1 MTLHPLL
8 SDLTGP
14 DLAIAWAPLDA
25 LSGKADPSEW
35 EDIGSAAPHRQ
46 QEFIAGRLIVRAL
59 SDQLGLPPAP
69 LRRAED
75 RAPAWPADRVGS
87 LSHCDTLCAA
97 AIGIPTA
104 IRSVGIDIETI
115 GRVEPKLWPT
125 LFTERE
131 AEYFTSLSPEQVG
144 LETTLFFSAKESFY
158 KCQHPITRSWV
169 GFQDVEVTRTDKQ
182 LLAIT
187 PTSGAPQPWHACPIH
202 TVEITNSHVVTIM
215 LLSKKKQ

>member
-8 SDLTGP
+8 PDLTDS
-14 DLAIAWAPLDA
+14 DLAIAWAPIDA
-25 LSGKADPSEW
+25 LSGAADPLEW
-35 EDIGSAAPHRQ
+35 EDIASAAPHRQ
-46 QEFIAGRLIVRAL
+46 REFVAGRLIARTL
-59 SDQLGLPPAP
+59 SDQLDLPPAP

-75 RAPAWPADRVGS
+75 RAPLWPADRVGS

-131 AEYFTSLSPEQVG
+131 AGYFRSLPPERVA

-158 KCQHPITRSWV
+158 KCQYPLTQSWV
-169 GFQDVEVTRTDKQ
+169 GFQDVEVTRTDEH
-182 LLAIT
+182 LLAIM
-187 PTSGAPQPWHACPIH
+187 PTNGEPQLWHDGVIYA
-202 TVEITNSHVVTIM
+202 VEITDAHIVTVM
-215 LLSKKKQ
+215 LLTG

>member
-8 SDLTGP
+8 PDLTGP
-14 DLAIAWAPLDA
+14 DLAIAWAPIDA
-25 LSGKADPSEW
+25 LSGAADPLEW
-35 EDIGSAAPHRQ
+35 EDITSAAPHRQ
-46 QEFIAGRLIVRAL
+46 REFVAGRLIARAL
-59 SDQLGLPPAP
+59 SDQLCLPPSP

-75 RAPAWPADRVGS
+75 RAPVWPADRVGS

-97 AIGIPTA
+97 AIGIPPA

-125 LFTERE
+125 LFTEQETR
-131 AEYFTSLSPEQVG
+131 YFTSLPPETVA

-158 KCQHPITRSWV
+158 KCQYPLTQSWV
-169 GFQDVEVTRTDKQ
+169 GFQDVEVTRVDEH

-187 PTSGAPQPWHACPIH
+187 PTSGTPQPWHKDPIH
-202 TVEITNSHVVTIM
+202 TVEITDAHIVTVM
-215 LLSKKKQ
+215 LLRN

>member
-8 SDLTGP
+8 PDLTGP
-14 DLAIAWAPLDA
+14 DLAIAWAPINA
-25 LSGKADPSEW
+25 LSDAAEPLEW
-35 EDIGSAAPHRQ
+35 EDIASAAPHRQ
-46 QEFIAGRLIVRAL
+46 REFVAGRLIARTL
-59 SDQLGLPPAP
+59 SDQLDLPPAP

-75 RAPAWPADRVGS
+75 RAPLWPADRVGS

-131 AEYFTSLSPEQVG
+131 AGYFRSLPPERVA

-158 KCQHPITRSWV
+158 KCQYPLTQSWV
-169 GFQDVEVTRTDKQ
+169 GFQDVEVTRTDEH
-182 LLAIT
+182 LLAIM
-187 PTSGAPQPWHACPIH
+187 PTNGEPQLWHDGVIYA
-202 TVEITNSHVVTIM
+202 VEITDAHIVTVM
-215 LLSKKKQ
+215 LLTG

>member
-8 SDLTGP
+8 PDLTGP
-14 DLAIAWAPLDA
+14 DLAIAWAPINA
-25 LSGKADPSEW
+25 LSDAAEPLEW
-35 EDIGSAAPHRQ
+35 EDIASAAPHRQ
-46 QEFIAGRLIVRAL
+46 REFVAGRLIARTL
-59 SDQLGLPPAP
+59 SDQLDLPPAP

-75 RAPAWPADRVGS
+75 RAPLWPADRVGS

-115 GRVEPKLWPT
+115 GRVVPKLWPT

-131 AEYFTSLSPEQVG
+131 AGYFRSLPPERVA

-158 KCQHPITRSWV
+158 KCQYPLTQSWV
-169 GFQDVEVTRTDKQ
+169 GFQDVEVTRTDEH
-182 LLAIT
+182 LLAIM
-187 PTSGAPQPWHACPIH
+187 PTNGEPQLWHDGVIYA
-202 TVEITNSHVVTIM
+202 VEITDAHIVTVM
-215 LLSKKKQ
+215 LLTG